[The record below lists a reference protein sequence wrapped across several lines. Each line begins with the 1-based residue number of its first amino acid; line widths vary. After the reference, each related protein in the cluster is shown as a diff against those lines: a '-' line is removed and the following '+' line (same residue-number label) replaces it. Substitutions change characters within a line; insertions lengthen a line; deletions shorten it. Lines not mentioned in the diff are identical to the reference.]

1 MIKLERFVMP
11 QQSYGGY
18 ISRDTYN
25 SRDMCITPA
34 LLDFLEQ
41 TLEPFD
47 LIKASFESATTA
59 TTPAFN
65 KVSRN
70 MHYNNI
76 TTKSSSR
83 SSSLSTN
90 DEFIDTTMTNGNISN
105 SNSSIVIRR
114 KKVNIN
120 DQGSGELI
128 LIQQQQQE
136 TTAYFPID
144 VVVFV
149 SMFPSS
155 VRFTCLPH
163 STMECQLKLP
173 TLEMIF
179 STNRLDDH
187 FKETLSS
194 KLNGANPENLESI
207 FKSNLFHKLASHK
220 KP

>member
-1 MIKLERFVMP
+1 
-11 QQSYGGY
+11 
-18 ISRDTYN
+18 
-25 SRDMCITPA
+25 
-34 LLDFLEQ
+34 
-41 TLEPFD
+41 
-47 LIKASFESATTA
+47 
-59 TTPAFN
+59 
-65 KVSRN
+65 
-70 MHYNNI
+70 
-76 TTKSSSR
+76 
-83 SSSLSTN
+83 
-90 DEFIDTTMTNGNISN
+90 MTNGNISK

-128 LIQQQQQE
+128 LIQQQQE

-155 VRFTCLPH
+155 VRFTCSPH

-179 STNRLDDH
+179 STNRLDDY

-194 KLNGANPENLESI
+194 KLNGANPVNLESI
-207 FKSNLFHKLASHK
+207 FRSNLFHKLASHK